1 MYKQKISYKFRL
13 NPSIFHFPF
22 FIFAVS
28 AIGCASLQLD
38 LTALPKDAGPDFHII
53 NGMTLPKSETQGD
66 CAAEALSALYSFY
79 GKPASPEE
87 IRNGFIQKSGKGT
100 PSIELLLSVRKAGF
114 DAHQEAGTMESLNA
128 HIDAGRPVIVM
139 LEINTLAADKMP
151 AIAGQ
156 DVFHFFVISGY
167 SEKRKCVVIEWY
179 DGRKAIEYDML
190 MKAWSKAGYFML
202 VCGV

>member
-1 MYKQKISYKFRL
+1 MRKQKPFIKPFSFIIL
-13 NPSIFHFPF
+13 LFPF
-22 FIFAVS
+22 FIFAVF
-28 AIGCASLQLD
+28 AVGCSSLQLD
-38 LTALPKDAGPDFHII
+38 LAPLSADAGSNFNII
-53 NGMTLPKSETQGD
+53 NGITLPKSGIPGD

-87 IRNGFIQKSGKGT
+87 IRNGFVQKSGKGT
-100 PSIELLLSVRKAGF
+100 PSIELLLSARKAGF
-114 DAHQEAGTMESLNA
+114 DAHQEAGTIESLNA

-179 DGRKAIEYDML
+179 DGRKTIGYDIMK
-190 MKAWSKAGYFML
+190 KAWQKAGFFL
-202 VCGV
+202 LSCGI